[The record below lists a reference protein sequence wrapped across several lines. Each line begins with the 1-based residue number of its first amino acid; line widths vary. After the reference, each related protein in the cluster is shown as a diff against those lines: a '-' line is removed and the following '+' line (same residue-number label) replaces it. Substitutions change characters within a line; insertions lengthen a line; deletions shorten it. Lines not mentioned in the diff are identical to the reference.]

1 MKKILSS
8 LLLGLLVIASA
19 CSKDEAPKPDGRLL
33 GLGLTLKH
41 VDPKTGETVVG
52 ATNNYYRKEDQ
63 VNISIESTL
72 PIEKVD
78 VVSSVSKAVLTTL
91 NVGGTT
97 AEFSVPVEDLDIPFG
112 QRASLLFHLYFDDAG
127 KEGFSYPSMKSM
139 KFDVISEIPSI
150 VNYKRADGTTTELKT
165 TDFNIQGFSEDPKR
179 GVVATF
185 KPGTPSY
192 LSIEDSPLLQFGA
205 NRNFSV
211 SFWIQS
217 NHNISDPAI
226 LGTMD
231 WNSSNNKG
239 WVVAWL
245 NGRLRFVTCDGAGL
259 KNDIRQP
266 EGETILGDEWHFATI
281 VCNRNS
287 TLSIYVDGVERVSG
301 AAVPMDINNGTT
313 VKINQDGTGGY
324 GDRLGSKFGSV
335 VFYDK
340 ALTAAEILDIYN
352 STK

>member
-1 MKKILSS
+1 MKQLITN
-8 LLLGLLVIASA
+8 LLLGILVFTTG
-19 CSKDEAPKPDGRLL
+19 CTKEEAAKADGRLL
-33 GLGLTLKH
+33 GLELSFQHK
-41 VDPKTGETVVG
+41 DPKSGETL
-52 ATNNYYRKEDQ
+52 TNVFSNYYRKTDQ
-63 VNISIESTL
+63 VEVNLESSL
-72 PIEKVD
+72 EIEKIDIVN
-78 VVSSVSKAVLTTL
+78 SVTQSKLTTL
-91 NVGGTT
+91 DVNGTT
-97 AEFSVPVEDLDIPFG
+97 ASYYVPVNDLAIPFG
-112 QRASLLFHLYFDDAG
+112 QRASLFFHVYFKDAG
-127 KEGFSYPSMKSM
+127 KDGFSYPSMKSYT
-139 KFDVISEIPSI
+139 FNVISEIPSI
-150 VNYKRADGTTTELKT
+150 VNFKRADGSTTELKT

-245 NGRLRFVTCDGAGL
+245 NGRLRFVTSDGAGL
-259 KNDIRQP
+259 KNDIRLP

-287 TLSIYVDGVERVSG
+287 SLSIYVDGVERVSG

-313 VKINQDGTGGY
+313 VKINQDGTGSY

-335 VFYDK
+335 VFYDQ